1 MYVATPKPLVVL
13 VNKNSAS
20 GAEIIAAG
28 VRANGVGT
36 VMGEQT
42 AGCVGI
48 GQPRELPDGGLLL
61 VTIARMEDA
70 KTGEALNGPGKGVVP
85 DKPVATDASAGADNQ
100 RLAADAFIRSGGKT

>member
-1 MYVATPKPLVVL
+1 MYVDTPKPLVVL

-36 VMGEQT
+36 VMGTQT

-70 KTGEALNGPGKGVVP
+70 KTGEPLNGPGRGVVP
-85 DKPVATDASAGADNQ
+85 DKPVAVDANAGTDNQ
-100 RLAADAFIRSGGKT
+100 RLAADAFIRNGGRS

>member
-1 MYVATPKPLVVL
+1 MYIDSAKPLVVL

-36 VMGEQT
+36 VMGTQT

-61 VTIARMEDA
+61 VTHVRGRVGKEFVPHDFAFTIRP
-70 KTGEALNGPGKGVVP
+70 KRWLRRGENA
-85 DKPVATDASAGADNQ
+85 ASS
-100 RLAADAFIRSGGKT
+100 R

>member
-1 MYVATPKPLVVL
+1 MYINDPKPLVVL

-36 VMGEQT
+36 VMGAQT

-70 KTGEALNGPGKGVVP
+70 KTGEQLNGPGKGVVP
-85 DKPVATDASAGADNQ
+85 DKLVAADTNTANDNQ
-100 RLAADAFIRSGGKT
+100 RLAADAFITSGGKS